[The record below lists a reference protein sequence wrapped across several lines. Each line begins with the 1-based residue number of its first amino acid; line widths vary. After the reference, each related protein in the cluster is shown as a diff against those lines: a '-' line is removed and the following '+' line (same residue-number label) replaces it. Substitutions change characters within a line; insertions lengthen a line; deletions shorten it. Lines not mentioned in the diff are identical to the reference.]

1 MNSLSVMIVDDS
13 ATTVQKLSNI
23 METLGYRVTG
33 TCDTGKKAFEEY
45 SRLKPDLVTM
55 DITMP
60 DMDGITATRE
70 ILSAHPEALIVMVT
84 SHGQRQVV
92 IDSVEAGAKSY
103 ILKPFNQAKVQETIE
118 KVREKYLDS

>member
-1 MNSLSVMIVDDS
+1 MNSLSVMIVEDS
-13 ATTVQKLSNI
+13 TTTVQKLSKVI
-23 METLGYRVTG
+23 ETLGHRVAG
-33 TCDTGKKAFEEY
+33 TCDTGRRALEEY
-45 SRLKPDLVTM
+45 PRIKPDLVTM

-60 DMDGITATRE
+60 DMDGIAATRE
-70 ILSAHPEALIVMVT
+70 ILSVDPTALIIMVT

-92 IDSVEAGAKSY
+92 IDAIEAGAKSY

>member
-13 ATTVQKLSNI
+13 ATTVQKLSSI
-23 METLGYRVTG
+23 METLGHRIAG

-45 SRLKPDLVTM
+45 SRLEPDLVTM

-70 ILSAHPEALIVMVT
+70 ILSAHPDALIVMVT

-92 IDSVEAGAKSY
+92 IDAVEAGAKNY
-103 ILKPFNQAKVQETIE
+103 ILKPFNRTKVEEAIE
-118 KVREKYLDS
+118 KVREKYPSL

>member
-1 MNSLSVMIVDDS
+1 MSSLSVLIVDDS
-13 ATTVQKLSNI
+13 TTTVKNLSKV
-23 METLGYRVTG
+23 METLGHRIAG
-33 TCDTGKKAFEEY
+33 TCDSGKQAVEEY

-70 ILSAHPEALIVMVT
+70 ILSADPDALIVMVT

-92 IDSVEAGAKSY
+92 IDAVEAGAKSY
-103 ILKPFNQAKVQETIE
+103 ILKPFNQAKVEETIE
-118 KVREKYLDS
+118 KVREKYLSP